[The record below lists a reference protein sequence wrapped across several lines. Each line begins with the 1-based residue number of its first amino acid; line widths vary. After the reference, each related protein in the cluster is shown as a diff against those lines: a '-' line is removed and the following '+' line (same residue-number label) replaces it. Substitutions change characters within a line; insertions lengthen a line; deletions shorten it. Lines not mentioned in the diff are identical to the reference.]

1 MSEVFIVKTIKGF
14 YMKIIKKVMLGVSGM
29 LVMGVTSVDAAAYNP
44 VMQQAQTQLLGLG
57 FDPNGLDGIHG
68 PNTAKAI
75 KGYQNS
81 KGLSGSGKLDSA
93 TLSSLGIGFSTDLVN
108 NVSDWRA
115 VPTQSE
121 IDQMVGQLNRTSH
134 PYADYRKNAGGLSLD
149 LPGKAILEAMNKSA
163 DVYGSRLAGQPKHTA
178 QGYKYMSECLKTGY
192 APTHWSD
199 ITIHY
204 YCQVSKPRVC
214 YTYALSGKSTNGVKY
229 TRPKAFKGCVAG
241 TLQSA
246 DDFKW
251 VAKHQPLV
259 FQYVMFGQTHA
270 FNHEQEQAII
280 NAFYGVK
287 NPMDVRECSK
297 KRPRRTED
305 PKNGT
310 HCQVSK
316 FMATRLV
323 GKSR

>member
-1 MSEVFIVKTIKGF
+1 MRKMKTAGL
-14 YMKIIKKVMLGVSGM
+14 VLSGI
-29 LVMGVTSVDAAAYNP
+29 LLMGTSSVCAAGGYNP
-44 VMQQAQTQLLGLG
+44 VMQQVQTQILGLG
-57 FDPNGLDGIHG
+57 FDPQGLDGIHG

-81 KGLSGSGKLDSA
+81 KGLSASGKPDSA
-93 TLSSLGIGFSTDLVN
+93 TLQSLGIGISTDLVN
-108 NVSDWRA
+108 NISNWRP

-121 IDQMVGQLNRTSH
+121 IDQMAGRLNSASH
-134 PYADYRKNAGGLSLD
+134 PFTDYRRNAKGVSLD
-149 LPGKAILEAMNKSA
+149 LPGQAILDAMNASA
-163 DVYGSRLAGQPKHTA
+163 DVYGSRLSGQPKHTA

-199 ITIHY
+199 MTVHY

-229 TRPKAFKGCVAG
+229 SRPKAYKGCATG
-241 TLQSA
+241 TLQAS

-251 VAKHQPLV
+251 IAKNQPLV
-259 FQYVMFGQTHA
+259 FQYVMYGQTHA
-270 FNHEQEQAII
+270 FNHEQEQAVI

-316 FMATRLV
+316 VMSTRLV